1 MSTYALIKDGQV
13 MNTVLWDGEG
23 DIFEGYETVK
33 IDGLGVGIG
42 WTYDGKKF
50 TAPAEPPQPELTH
63 EELVQQAEFQK
74 QTLISQAN
82 EYIDSKQWPSKL
94 ALGRLSDADKALF
107 NQWLDYL
114 DELEAVD
121 TSEAP
126 DITWPTSPGRS
137 S

>member
-50 TAPAEPPQPELTH
+50 TAPPVPEPTH
-63 EELVQQAEFQK
+63 EELVRQAEVEK
-74 QTLISQAN
+74 QALISDAN
-82 EYIDSKQWPSKL
+82 SYIDGNQWPSKL
-94 ALGRLSDADKALF
+94 ALGRLSDDDKALF
-107 NQWLDYL
+107 NEWLDYL
-114 DELEAVD
+114 DALEAVD
-121 TSEAP
+121 TSPAP
-126 DITWPTSPGRS
+126 DITWPLPPTA
-137 S
+137 

>member
-50 TAPAEPPQPELTH
+50 TAPPVPEPTH
-63 EELVQQAEFQK
+63 EELVRQAEVEK
-74 QTLISQAN
+74 LTLINDAN
-82 EYIDSKQWPSKL
+82 SYIDGNQWPSKL
-94 ALGRLSDADKALF
+94 ALGRLSDDDKALF
-107 NQWLDYL
+107 NEWLDYL
-114 DELEAVD
+114 DALEAVD
-121 TSEAP
+121 TSPAP
-126 DITWPTSPGRS
+126 DITWPLPPTA
-137 S
+137 

>member
-50 TAPAEPPQPELTH
+50 TAPPVPEPTH
-63 EELVQQAEFQK
+63 EELVRQAEVEK
-74 QTLISQAN
+74 QALISDAN
-82 EYIDSKQWPSKL
+82 SYIDGNQWPSKL
-94 ALGRLSDADKALF
+94 ALGRLSDDDKALF
-107 NQWLDYL
+107 TEGLEYL
-114 DELEAVD
+114 DALEAVD
-121 TSEAP
+121 TSPAP
-126 DITWPTSPGRS
+126 DITWPLPPTA
-137 S
+137 

>member
-50 TAPAEPPQPELTH
+50 TAPPVPEPTH
-63 EELVQQAEFQK
+63 EELVRQAEVKK
-74 QTLISQAN
+74 QALINDAN
-82 EYIDSKQWPSKL
+82 SYIDGNQWPSKL
-94 ALGRLSDADKALF
+94 ALGRLSDDDKALF
-107 NQWLDYL
+107 NKWLDYL
-114 DELEAVD
+114 DALKAVD
-121 TSEAP
+121 TSTAA
-126 DITWPTSPGRS
+126 DITWPEIPAT
-137 S
+137 

>member
-50 TAPAEPPQPELTH
+50 TAPPVPEPTH
-63 EELVQQAEFQK
+63 EELVRQAEVEK
-74 QTLISQAN
+74 LTLINDAN
-82 EYIDSKQWPSKL
+82 SYIDGNQWPSKL
-94 ALGRLSDADKALF
+94 ALGRLSDDDKALF
-107 NQWLDYL
+107 NEWLDYL
-114 DELEAVD
+114 DALKAVD
-121 TSEAP
+121 TSSAA
-126 DITWPTSPGRS
+126 DITWPEIPAT
-137 S
+137 

>member
-50 TAPAEPPQPELTH
+50 TAPPVPEPTH
-63 EELVQQAEFQK
+63 EELVRQAEVEK
-74 QTLISQAN
+74 LTLINDAN
-82 EYIDSKQWPSKL
+82 SYIDGNQWPSKL
-94 ALGRLSDADKALF
+94 ALGRLSDDDKALF
-107 NQWLDYL
+107 NEWLDYL
-114 DELEAVD
+114 DALGAVD
-121 TSEAP
+121 TSTAP
-126 DITWPTSPGRS
+126 NITWPVPPAA
-137 S
+137 

>member
-50 TAPAEPPQPELTH
+50 TAPPVPEPTH
-63 EELVQQAEFQK
+63 EELVRQAEVEK
-74 QTLISQAN
+74 QALINDAN
-82 EYIDSKQWPSKL
+82 SYIDGNQWPSKL
-94 ALGRLSDADKALF
+94 ALGRLSDDDKALF
-107 NQWLDYL
+107 NKWLDYL
-114 DELEAVD
+114 DALKAVD
-121 TSEAP
+121 TSTAA
-126 DITWPTSPGRS
+126 DITWPEIPAT
-137 S
+137 

>member
-50 TAPAEPPQPELTH
+50 TAPPVPEPTH
-63 EELVQQAEFQK
+63 EELVRQAEVEK
-74 QTLISQAN
+74 QALINDAN
-82 EYIDSKQWPSKL
+82 SYIDGNQWPSKL
-94 ALGRLSDADKALF
+94 ALGRLSDDDKALF
-107 NQWLDYL
+107 NEWLDYL
-114 DELEAVD
+114 DALGAVD
-121 TSEAP
+121 TSTAP
-126 DITWPTSPGRS
+126 NITWPVPPAA
-137 S
+137 